1 MFIDTSK
8 SSKKTKA
15 KSTSVSL
22 LMAAPNVHTSQR
34 LSIARF
40 ARKVLRK
47 FTLNFRITQQGVNNY
62 VLVFTMIRIYFNNFD
77 KVYAALENAVERFAI
92 RLLDKAN
99 IVAINDGRETVLLKD
114 IW

>member
-15 KSTSVSL
+15 KSTSVSM
-22 LMAAPNVHTSQR
+22 LMAAPDVHTSQR

-47 FTLNFRITQQGVNNY
+47 FTLNFRITQQGV
-62 VLVFTMIRIYFNNFD
+62 MIRIYFNKFD

-99 IVAINDGRETVLLKD
+99 IVAFNDGRETVLLKD